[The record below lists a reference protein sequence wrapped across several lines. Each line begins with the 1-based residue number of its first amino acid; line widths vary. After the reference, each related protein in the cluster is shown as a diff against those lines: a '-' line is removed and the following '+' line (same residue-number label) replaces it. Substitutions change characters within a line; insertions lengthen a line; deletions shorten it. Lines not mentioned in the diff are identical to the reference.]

1 LHIADS
7 PAGPGLRH
15 MQADPPDP
23 TALTAADL
31 LSSLGVV
38 VIGRNEGERLK
49 RCLHSVEELT
59 QNVIYVDSGSTDE
72 SVALGRI
79 MTAAVVELD
88 LDLPFTAARARNA
101 GFKKLLEMHPELD
114 YVFFVDGDCE
124 VEEGWLSKA
133 SNFLSK
139 HECIAVAWGFRRE
152 RYPGR
157 SIYNMLC
164 DYEWWDFP
172 IGETKICGG
181 DALIRVSAFKQVQ
194 GYRPE
199 LICGEEPEMCVRL
212 RKLGWQI
219 WRLNAPMT
227 LHDAAMFHFGQWWK
241 RMLRGGYAF
250 AQGAAL
256 HGKTAD
262 RHGVTETRRIW
273 LWGFFIP
280 VISLL
285 LTVVFGWRGLILLAI
300 YPIQISRLAI
310 NGKRSARENWLR
322 AAALVVSK
330 FAEMLGQMKYLTDR
344 VRRVKSRLIEYK

>member
-1 LHIADS
+1 LEIADS
-7 PAGPGLRH
+7 PTGPGLLH
-15 MQADPPDP
+15 MLADPPDQ
-23 TALTAADL
+23 TALTTAKL
-31 LSSLGVV
+31 LWSLGVV

-49 RCLHSVEELT
+49 RCLHSVEELA
-59 QNVIYVDSGSTDE
+59 QNVVYVDSGSTDE
-72 SVALGRI
+72 SVALGRM
-79 MTAAVVELD
+79 MTAAAVELD
-88 LDLPFTAARARNA
+88 LDSPFTAARARNA
-101 GFKKLLEMHPELD
+101 GFKKLLEMRPELD
-114 YVFFVDGDCE
+114 HVFFVDGDCE
-124 VEEGWLSKA
+124 VEKGWLDKA
-133 SNFLSK
+133 SNFLRQ
-139 HECIAVAWGFRRE
+139 HERIAVVWGFRRE

-164 DYEWWDFP
+164 DYEWWD
-172 IGETKICGG
+172 IASGETKICGG

-241 RMLRGGYAF
+241 RMLRGGYGF

-256 HGKTAD
+256 HGNTAD
-262 RHGVTETRRIW
+262 RHGVAETLRAW
-273 LWGFFIP
+273 SWGFFIP

-285 LTVVFGWRGLILLAI
+285 LTFVFGWRGLILLAL
-300 YPIQISRLAI
+300 YPIQVSRLAI
-310 NGKRSARENWLR
+310 HGKRSARENWLR
-322 AAALVVSK
+322 ATALVVSK

-344 VRRVKSRLIEYK
+344 VRRVKSGLIEYK

>member
-7 PAGPGLRH
+7 PAGPGFRPI
-15 MQADPPDP
+15 QADPTDQ
-23 TALTAADL
+23 TALTNAKL
-31 LSSLGVV
+31 LSLLGVV
-38 VIGRNEGERLK
+38 VIGRNEGERLE

-59 QNVIYVDSGSTDE
+59 QNVVYVDSGSTDE
-72 SVALGRI
+72 SVALGRM

-88 LDLPFTAARARNA
+88 LNSPFTAARARNA
-101 GFKKLLEMHPELD
+101 GFEKLLEMRPGLD

-124 VEEGWLSKA
+124 VEKDWLTKA
-133 SNFLSK
+133 SNFLCQ
-139 HECIAVAWGFRRE
+139 HERVAVAWGLRRE
-152 RYPGR
+152 RYPDK
-157 SIYNMLC
+157 SIYNLLC
-164 DYEWWDFP
+164 AYEWWD
-172 IGETKICGG
+172 IASGETKNCGG

-219 WRLNAPMT
+219 WRLSAPMT
-227 LHDAAMFHFGQWWK
+227 IHDAAMFHFRQWWT
-241 RMLRGGYAF
+241 RMLRGGYGF

-256 HGKTAD
+256 HGKGAD
-262 RHGVTETRRIW
+262 RHGVPETLRAW

-280 VISLL
+280 IISLL
-285 LTVVFGWRGLILLAI
+285 LAFVFGWPGLILLAI
-300 YPIQISRLAI
+300 YPIQIARLAI

-322 AAALVVSK
+322 AAALVVGK

-344 VRRVKSRLIEYK
+344 VRKVTPRLIEYK